1 MEIYEI
7 VKDEIFGRDE
17 FGCFSRSSVITAT
30 IDKDVAE
37 QMLAIYKHNCG
48 ENERYNIVIVKGE

>member
-7 VKDEIFGRDE
+7 VKDEIFGSSE

-30 IDKDVAE
+30 MDKDMAE

-48 ENERYNIVIVKGE
+48 EYERYNIRIIQGE